1 MTPDTIIDA
10 PGLIAPGRPPWT
22 GTIQEAFD
30 LDEGMWNTLGELL
43 SLHAP
48 GPEDA
53 IDDERGLAESLADL
67 AHAGISDWTLASD
80 LFDDPN
86 VTIIDARESRDAE
99 AASPL
104 RAELSDEA
112 SVTEGA
118 GSPGITVYTTPGC
131 PGCQMTHRAFEK
143 AGVDVTVIDLSSRP
157 DLIEEFKREGLTSA
171 PILEG
176 RDGARTSGFRPDR
189 IRALIAA
196 NTPSA
201 SPASNA
207 GNAGHAGST
216 PGQPLQPSCAE
227 NLGMRL

>member
-1 MTPDTIIDA
+1 MLTPDTIIDA
-10 PGLIAPGRPPWT
+10 PVLIAPGRPPWT
-22 GTIQEAFD
+22 GTIQEAFA

-53 IDDERGLAESLADL
+53 I
-67 AHAGISDWTLASD
+67 
-80 LFDDPN
+80 
-86 VTIIDARESRDAE
+86 VE
-99 AASPL
+99 AA
-104 RAELSDEA
+104 
-112 SVTEGA
+112 
-118 GSPGITVYTTPGC
+118 
-131 PGCQMTHRAFEK
+131 
-143 AGVDVTVIDLSSRP
+143 
-157 DLIEEFKREGLTSA
+157 
-171 PILEG
+171 
-176 RDGARTSGFRPDR
+176 DGERVSGFRPDR

-207 GNAGHAGST
+207 GNAGST